1 MITDNLKVT
10 YVFDIDGTL
19 CSLTDGNYESAMPFK
34 NRIQMVNDLYH
45 QGHTI
50 ILNTAR
56 GMGRT
61 KNNQELANEMFR
73 EITENQLKNW
83 GVNYHQLFMGKP
95 AGDTY
100 VDDKGEKDEDF
111 FNSRD

>member
-1 MITDNLKVT
+1 MITDNLKLT

-19 CSLTDGNYESAMPFK
+19 CSLTNGKYEEALPFK
-34 NRIQMVNDLYH
+34 NRIETVNSLYN
-45 QGHTI
+45 QGHRI

-61 KNNQELANEMFR
+61 KNNQQQANEMIR
-73 EITENQLKNW
+73 KLTEDQLKSW
-83 GVNYHQLFMGKP
+83 GVKYHQLFMGKP
-95 AGDTY
+95 SGDAY
-100 VDDKGEKDEDF
+100 IDDKGEKDEDF